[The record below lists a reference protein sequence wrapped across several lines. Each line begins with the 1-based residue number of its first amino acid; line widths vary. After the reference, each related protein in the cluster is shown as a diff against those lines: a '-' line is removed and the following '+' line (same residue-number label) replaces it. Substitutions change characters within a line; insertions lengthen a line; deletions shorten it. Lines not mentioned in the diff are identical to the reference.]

1 MDSIY
6 SKFLGVG
13 FKNNNNREY
22 NGLQK
27 SSSMPYLPIFE
38 ARKLPANLAGNTYYK
53 KESGK
58 ITSSDIKVQM
68 LEEKLRNLESRQI
81 NSVPTN
87 QSFNKNNNTNYPII
101 QNYTMPIQRPLL
113 LLNNNQNRLTRSQIL
128 KDEIISSR
136 LKLNKY
142 RGLQKEDYF
151 QNLAQYSN
159 NNINNPNYESIF
171 MKQRYYQTLN
181 SQNNKYKLKKYFLE
195 NQINDMKMRNNAK
208 KFVNKLDE
216 EIYSPLKE
224 DFNDYMNNLN
234 LNIQQQ
240 LKEDNI
246 ILNNDID
253 KIEQDYDDMK
263 LLLSEKIQNLE
274 YNQKANFEK
283 LKNVIRE
290 AGGRKMSKAIQNVFE
305 GKNYDLQKA
314 EDEYLANDVFKLPK
328 LINQKISEEENINK
342 ENEKRLMNEINKNM
356 NIEYQRRRAIEEMNH
371 RERIKMMKLQQEK
384 EKIEYLKNI
393 NMLRY
398 QMKKEN
404 EENYK
409 NYINDINQYYNNL
422 FAQKQFSINDL
433 SKLYIMK
440 KLNNLSGDFP
450 FKIPNVNDANAD
462 DLLKYMLYQ
471 NLQYDNTM
479 NNINNIMQENRNNN
493 DMLINNNMNNSMHNN
508 NNNYNN
514 NFPYHFNNN
523 KINNENKNIININ
536 NKNSL
541 ITKNS
546 KAITSKKKN
555 SKQNLSK
562 SKNSKHSKLKSI
574 SRKTKEETKI
584 NEKKTEN
591 GIKETLNSNEK
602 NKEKKKENEEEKI
615 KEKDKEESEENS
627 INEEK
632 ESNDEDESNKNK
644 KNETNTKV
652 EGNTNK
658 EDESDEK
665 NEENNEDKSDGKD
678 DENDGKNEE
687 NSEDKNDDEEDKS
700 DEKNE
705 ENNEDKNDDKDE
717 ESNNDKVDDEEDEN
731 DNENEEDNDEEEE
744 KADE

>member
-81 NSVPTN
+81 NSIPTN

-508 NNNYNN
+508 NNYNN

-523 KINNENKNIININ
+523 KINNENKNIINNN

>member
-508 NNNYNN
+508 NYNN

-523 KINNENKNIININ
+523 KINNENKNIINNN

-591 GIKETLNSNEK
+591 GIKEKVNSNEK

>member
-208 KFVNKLDE
+208 KFVNKLEE

-508 NNNYNN
+508 NNYNN

-523 KINNENKNIININ
+523 KINNENKNIINNN

>member
-508 NNNYNN
+508 NNYNN

-523 KINNENKNIININ
+523 KINNENKNIINNN

>member
-1 MDSIY
+1 M
-6 SKFLGVG
+6 
-13 FKNNNNREY
+13 
-22 NGLQK
+22 
-27 SSSMPYLPIFE
+27 
-38 ARKLPANLAGNTYYK
+38 
-53 KESGK
+53 
-58 ITSSDIKVQM
+58 
-68 LEEKLRNLESRQI
+68 
-81 NSVPTN
+81 
-87 QSFNKNNNTNYPII
+87 
-101 QNYTMPIQRPLL
+101 
-113 LLNNNQNRLTRSQIL
+113 

-371 RERIKMMKLQQEK
+371 RERIKMMKLQKEK

-508 NNNYNN
+508 NYNN

-523 KINNENKNIININ
+523 KINNENKNIINNN

>member
-384 EKIEYLKNI
+384 EKIEYLKNV

-471 NLQYDNTM
+471 NLQYDNSM

-508 NNNYNN
+508 NNYNN

-523 KINNENKNIININ
+523 KINNENKNIINNN

-705 ENNEDKNDDKDE
+705 ENNEDKNDEKDE

>member
-409 NYINDINQYYNNL
+409 NYINDINYNNL

-508 NNNYNN
+508 NNYNN

-523 KINNENKNIININ
+523 KINNENKNINNNN
-536 NKNSL
+536 NKKSL

>member
-508 NNNYNN
+508 NNYNN

-523 KINNENKNIININ
+523 KINNENKNIINNN

-562 SKNSKHSKLKSI
+562 SKNSKHAKLKSI

>member
-440 KLNNLSGDFP
+440 KLNNSSGDFP

-471 NLQYDNTM
+471 NLQYDNSM

-508 NNNYNN
+508 NNYNN

-523 KINNENKNIININ
+523 KINNENKNINNIN

-705 ENNEDKNDDKDE
+705 ENNEDKNDEKDE

>member
-409 NYINDINQYYNNL
+409 NYINDINYNNL

-508 NNNYNN
+508 NNYNN

-523 KINNENKNIININ
+523 KINNENKNINNNN

>member
-1 MDSIY
+1 
-6 SKFLGVG
+6 
-13 FKNNNNREY
+13 
-22 NGLQK
+22 
-27 SSSMPYLPIFE
+27 MPYLPIFE

-450 FKIPNVNDANAD
+450 FKIPNVNNANAD

-508 NNNYNN
+508 NNYNN
-514 NFPYHFNNN
+514 NFPYHFNIN
-523 KINNENKNIININ
+523 KINNENKNINNIN

-546 KAITSKKKN
+546 KAITSKK
-555 SKQNLSK
+555 
-562 SKNSKHSKLKSI
+562 KNSKHSKLKSI

-591 GIKETLNSNEK
+591 GIKEALNSNEK
-602 NKEKKKENEEEKI
+602 NQEKKKENEEEKI

>member
-508 NNNYNN
+508 NNYNN

-523 KINNENKNIININ
+523 KINNENKNINNIN

>member
-53 KESGK
+53 KEPGK

-508 NNNYNN
+508 NNYNN

-523 KINNENKNIININ
+523 KINNENKNIINNN

>member
-1 MDSIY
+1 
-6 SKFLGVG
+6 
-13 FKNNNNREY
+13 
-22 NGLQK
+22 
-27 SSSMPYLPIFE
+27 MPYLPIFE

-371 RERIKMMKLQQEK
+371 RERMKMMKLQQEK

-508 NNNYNN
+508 NNYNN

-523 KINNENKNIININ
+523 KINNENKNIINNN

-546 KAITSKKKN
+546 KAITSKK
-555 SKQNLSK
+555 
-562 SKNSKHSKLKSI
+562 KNSKHSKLKSI

>member
-136 LKLNKY
+136 LKFNKY

-508 NNNYNN
+508 NNYNN

>member
-240 LKEDNI
+240 FKEDNI

-493 DMLINNNMNNSMHNN
+493 DMLNYNNMNNSMHNN

>member
-508 NNNYNN
+508 NNYNN

>member
-440 KLNNLSGDFP
+440 KLKNLSGDFP
-450 FKIPNVNDANAD
+450 FKIPNVNNANAD

-508 NNNYNN
+508 NYNN

-523 KINNENKNIININ
+523 KINNENKNIINNN

>member
-508 NNNYNN
+508 NNYNN

-523 KINNENKNIININ
+523 KINNENKNIINNN

-546 KAITSKKKN
+546 KAITSKK
-555 SKQNLSK
+555 
-562 SKNSKHSKLKSI
+562 KNSKHSKLKSI

>member
-1 MDSIY
+1 
-6 SKFLGVG
+6 
-13 FKNNNNREY
+13 
-22 NGLQK
+22 
-27 SSSMPYLPIFE
+27 MPYLPIFE

-450 FKIPNVNDANAD
+450 FKIPNVNNANAD

-508 NNNYNN
+508 NNYNN

-523 KINNENKNIININ
+523 KINNENKNINNIN

-546 KAITSKKKN
+546 KAITSKK
-555 SKQNLSK
+555 
-562 SKNSKHSKLKSI
+562 KNSKHSKLKSI

-591 GIKETLNSNEK
+591 GIKEALNSNEK
-602 NKEKKKENEEEKI
+602 NQEKKKENEEEKI

>member
-87 QSFNKNNNTNYPII
+87 QSFNKNNNTNYQII

-479 NNINNIMQENRNNN
+479 NNINNIIQENRNNN
-493 DMLINNNMNNSMHNN
+493 DMLINNNMNNSMHN

-523 KINNENKNIININ
+523 KINNENKNIINNN

-546 KAITSKKKN
+546 KAITSKK
-555 SKQNLSK
+555 
-562 SKNSKHSKLKSI
+562 KNSKHSKLKSI

-591 GIKETLNSNEK
+591 GIKEALNSNEK
-602 NKEKKKENEEEKI
+602 NQEKKKENEEEKI

>member
-1 MDSIY
+1 
-6 SKFLGVG
+6 
-13 FKNNNNREY
+13 
-22 NGLQK
+22 
-27 SSSMPYLPIFE
+27 MPYLPIFE

-508 NNNYNN
+508 NNYNN

-523 KINNENKNIININ
+523 KINNENKNINNIN